1 MMAYPAQL
9 VVSAIN
15 HVLIN
20 EQWARE
26 KLLAFVGQTARIEAQ
41 ALNISLVITAD
52 GLFESDS
59 TSIQQPTV
67 IIYLPDNTLVK
78 MISGESSAVFAA
90 ARISGSAE
98 FAEALAFVFR
108 NIKWDAEADLAG
120 LIGDIPANRAMSALT
135 SFIEWQKS
143 ATTNVAQNVKEYLTE
158 ESAQLTPQ
166 REIEAFGQAV
176 NILRDDLER
185 LEKRISRL

>member
-20 EQWARE
+20 EHWARE

-41 ALNISLVITAD
+41 ALNISLVITTD

-59 TSIQQPTV
+59 TAIQQPTV

-78 MISGESSAVFAA
+78 MISGYVVV
-90 ARISGSAE
+90 G
-98 FAEALAFVFR
+98 
-108 NIKWDAEADLAG
+108 
-120 LIGDIPANRAMSALT
+120 
-135 SFIEWQKS
+135 
-143 ATTNVAQNVKEYLTE
+143 
-158 ESAQLTPQ
+158 
-166 REIEAFGQAV
+166 
-176 NILRDDLER
+176 IL
-185 LEKRISRL
+185 KQMN